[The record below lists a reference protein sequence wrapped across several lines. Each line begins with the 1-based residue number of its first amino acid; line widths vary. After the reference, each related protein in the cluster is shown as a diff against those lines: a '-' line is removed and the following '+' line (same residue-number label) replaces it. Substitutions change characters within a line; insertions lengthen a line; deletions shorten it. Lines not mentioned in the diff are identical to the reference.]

1 LSKAENLDREL
12 NTQKEIMKQME
23 NQKREYINKL
33 KKELDSVEE
42 KWQTLNNHATMI
54 GEDYRSQ
61 GLLLMNRIGMDNQT
75 MVELRETIC

>member
-1 LSKAENLDREL
+1 MSKAENLDREL

-61 GLLLMNRIGMDNQT
+61 GLLLMNRISIDNQT

>member
-1 LSKAENLDREL
+1 MSKAENLDREL

-61 GLLLMNRIGMDNQT
+61 GLLLMNRIGIDNQT

>member
-1 LSKAENLDREL
+1 MSKAENLDREL

>member
-1 LSKAENLDREL
+1 
-12 NTQKEIMKQME
+12 MKQME

-42 KWQTLNNHATMI
+42 KWQMLNNHATMI

-61 GLLLMNRIGMDNQT
+61 GLILMNRIDRDHQT
-75 MVELRETIC
+75 MVELKETICQKNETI